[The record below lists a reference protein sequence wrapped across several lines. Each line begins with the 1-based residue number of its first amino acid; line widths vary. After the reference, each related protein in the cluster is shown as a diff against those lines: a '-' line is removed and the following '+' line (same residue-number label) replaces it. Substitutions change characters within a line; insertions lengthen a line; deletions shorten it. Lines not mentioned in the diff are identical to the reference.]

1 MPRSHP
7 PTLISIVERT
17 LREECGDVRN
27 QAVLVAVS
35 GGPDSQALL
44 HVLARVAPRLRI
56 QVLAHGVDHGLRPE
70 ARRELATAAQLARSL
85 GVPFSESRVSLREG
99 GNLQARARAA
109 RYRALEVEGM
119 RLGAGLI
126 ATAHHA
132 DDRAETVLLRILR
145 GSGLGGLAVLPPRTG
160 NRLRPM
166 VRARKSDVVAH
177 VSRHALPHA
186 TDPSNANRRFLRV
199 RVRLELMPLL
209 ESLSPRVVEHLTA
222 LADEL
227 HESPPP
233 VVLDASGEPVP
244 LARAHLQ
251 AIRRMLERRECG
263 GRVLLPAGREVR
275 FDPELGRAMLAEP
288 GARSEKPGPAE
299 RPPFRKRRK

>member
-7 PTLISIVERT
+7 PTLISIATRT
-17 LREECGDVRN
+17 LREECGDVRG
-27 QAVLVAVS
+27 QAILVAVS

-44 HVLARVAPRLRI
+44 HALARAAPRFRI
-56 QVLAHGVDHGLRPE
+56 RLFSHGVDHGLRPE
-70 ARRELATAAQLARSL
+70 AVQELALAAELARSL
-85 GVPFSESRVSLREG
+85 DIPFSESRVALNPG

-109 RYRALEVEGM
+109 RYRALEEARS
-119 RLGAGLI
+119 RLGADLI

-145 GSGLGGLAVLPPRTG
+145 GSGLSGLGVLPARAG
-160 NRLRPM
+160 RLLRPL

-186 TDPSNANRRFLRV
+186 VDPSNQNRRFLRV
-199 RVRLELMPLL
+199 RVRYELMPLL

-227 HESPPP
+227 HDAPPP
-233 VVLDASGEPVP
+233 IVLDSSGLPVP
-244 LARAHLQ
+244 LGRAHLQ
-251 AIRRMLERRECG
+251 AIRRMLEAGDR
-263 GRVLLPAGREVR
+263 GRSVLLPAGREAR
-275 FDPELGRAMLAEP
+275 LDPVCGRIVLAETDARP
-288 GARSEKPGPAE
+288 HPSGASGGPT
-299 RPPFRKRRK
+299 FRKRRE